1 MLNGCVRASC
11 TKVSLTTGAT
21 SPLQHLIWMFS
32 CFISTPYH
40 RQKLVRG
47 TAQKQVTTFPRC
59 PPGGLYNIRSL
70 RRGICTELPHKVGE
84 SHRESPDYV
93 GRTAQ
98 TLLRRWA
105 KYYEHNTKICVF
117 DITTEENTDFA
128 LDSYATIPTPQKNY
142 TESERNIADVKR
154 DYNGECRT
162 LADFQLQRKADT
174 HRHH

>member
-1 MLNGCVRASC
+1 MPNGCVRASC

-21 SPLQHLIWMFS
+21 SPQPHLIWMFS

-47 TAQKQVTTFPRC
+47 TAQKQVTTFPKR

-70 RRGICTELPHKVGE
+70 RRGICTESPHKVEE
-84 SHRESPDYV
+84 SHRELPDYV

-98 TLLRRWA
+98 TLPRRLT
-105 KYYEHNTKICVF
+105 KHYEYNTKNCVF
-117 DITTEENTDFA
+117 DIKTERNTDFA

-142 TESERNIADVKR
+142 KKSERKIANVKR
-154 DYNGECRT
+154 NYEH
-162 LADFQLQRKADT
+162 QR
-174 HRHH
+174 R

>member
-47 TAQKQVTTFPRC
+47 TAQKQVTTFPKC
-59 PPGGLYNIRSL
+59 PSGGLHNIRSL

-84 SHRESPDYV
+84 NHRESPDYV
-93 GRTAQ
+93 GRIAQ
-98 TLLRRWA
+98 TLPRRWA
-105 KYYEHNTKICVF
+105 KHYESNTKICTF
-117 DITTEENTDFA
+117 GTKNGENAGFA
-128 LDSYATIPTPQKNY
+128 LDSHVTIPTPQKNY
-142 TESERNIADVKR
+142 IESERNTANVKR
-154 DYNGECRT
+154 NYEH
-162 LADFQLQRKADT
+162 QRCGLLRKG
-174 HRHH
+174 RHGIPQS